1 MFPVGVGI
9 EIGRLLL
16 FVGFGGRWEMRMRRV
31 GIELMFDTGRLR
43 SSSVFNP

>member
-1 MFPVGVGI
+1 MFLEGVEI

-31 GIELMFDTGRLR
+31 GIE
-43 SSSVFNP
+43 